1 MTSARGAQPGGMT
14 WEAEEGRRK
23 GELRPWRRGS
33 LMNVQEPLGSL
44 IQGSRAGG
52 FSCGCLNSS
61 CRGPWREGAAYK
73 SQHCS
78 REGSRGLHW
87 TEWEGGCFTQL
98 GSLSCRAYL
107 LRTNQ
112 AVEAGVGVGG
122 ECGAGGAS
130 SRPPPL
136 TSRGMG
142 SWILSQPRPVS
153 MNEQSHRM

>member
-23 GELRPWRRGS
+23 GELRPWCRGS
-33 LMNVQEPLGSL
+33 LMKVREPLGSL
-44 IQGSRAGG
+44 IQGSVAGG

-61 CRGPWREGAAYK
+61 CRGPWREGAASK

-78 REGSRGLHW
+78 REGSRGLRW
-87 TEWEGGCFTQL
+87 REREGGCFTQL

-112 AVEAGVGVGG
+112 AMEAPRWGQGG
-122 ECGAGGAS
+122 SLWCPRSLLQAS
-130 SRPPPL
+130 PSHLQRDGL
-136 TSRGMG
+136 
-142 SWILSQPRPVS
+142 LDPVPAQAS
-153 MNEQSHRM
+153 KYE